1 MASVPSRA
9 WSVRRRLTE
18 RIVGVDVA
26 RCVALVGMIC
36 THLVIPMGRDGRIT
50 VLQQVAGG
58 RSAAL
63 FAVLAGV
70 STALVTGGAQP
81 VAGARLTRARWALV
95 VRAALIAALGLWLAG
110 LDSGIAV
117 ILPYYGVL
125 FLLGV
130 PFLRLRPGAL
140 AVLAAAVAVIVPVV
154 SHLLRPHLPAVPLG
168 QPTVDDLASPGPLL
182 ADLTFTGTYPAVAW
196 TAYLFLGMA
205 LGRLRLRRPDVAV
218 RVALSGAALAIG
230 GWLVGHLATGSHDRT
245 GGAHRLAAPE
255 GAAVAGRGT
264 AAHRGAGRH
273 DADRHV
279 VVAARRRAALDDDL
293 RPGPD
298 RWQRDGRPRP
308 VPARDPM
315 AAPVLVGGLR
325 RRGDD
330 AVALYLSRRAR
341 LEWHTSHR
349 PVCRAV
355 APAARARDRCGL
367 RGRTAAWPARM
378 AGRRRGRNCRRCLHA
393 GGAPHRGARLARRPR
408 RRVTTE
414 GYWEDPAH
422 PDVQQLPH

>member
-1 MASVPSRA
+1 MAGVPSRA
-9 WSVRRRLTE
+9 WELRRRLTE

-81 VAGARLTRARWALV
+81 VAGSRLTRARWALV

-218 RVALSGAALAIG
+218 RVALSGGALAIG
-230 GWLVGHLATGSHDRT
+230 GWLVGHLATGSTTVQAALTGSLPPRVLPWPAVEQRLIEGLAGTTPTDTWWWLLVAAPHSTTTFDLAQT
-245 GGAHRLAAPE
+245 GGSAMVALGLCLLVTRWQPRFWSVACGAGAMTLSLYTFHVVLASSGIP
-255 GAAVAGRGT
+255 RT
-264 AAHRGAGRH
+264 AAYAVQWHLLLVLAIGAVF
-273 DADRHV
+273 A
-279 VVAARRRAALDDDL
+279 AARL
-293 RPGPD
+293 RGPLE
-298 RWQRDGRPRP
+298 W
-308 VPARDPM
+308 
-315 AAPVLVGGLR
+315 LVGGVAATV
-325 RRGDD
+325 GD
-330 AVALYLSRRAR
+330 LL
-341 LEWHTSHR
+341 
-349 PVCRAV
+349 
-355 APAARARDRCGL
+355 APALHRSTGA
-367 RGRTAAWPARM
+367 TA
-378 AGRRRGRNCRRCLHA
+378 
-393 GGAPHRGARLARRPR
+393 
-408 RRVTTE
+408 E
-414 GYWEDPAH
+414 EPAH
-422 PDVQQLPH
+422 PDVQQLPQ